1 MPLNVGDARFGCYL
15 GCGGA
20 RMGGDAARNARRAY
34 LLILSRQKSGHSN
47 SL

>member
-34 LLILSRQKSGHSN
+34 LAYPKPSKIRPF
-47 SL
+47 